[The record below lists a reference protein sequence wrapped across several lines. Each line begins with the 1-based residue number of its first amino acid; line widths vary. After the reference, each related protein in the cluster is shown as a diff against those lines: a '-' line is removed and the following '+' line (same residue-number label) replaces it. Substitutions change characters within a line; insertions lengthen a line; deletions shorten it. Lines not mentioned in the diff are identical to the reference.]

1 MTSSSVYVI
10 STLVLFLIV
19 VVGGIALQIFLSRRE
34 SRAPGLILPALTLVG
49 ALAATLVVVLRL
61 IGAEASLVEWF
72 VGVAVTFLVGNIP
85 TIVLLGIYFGCRE
98 KFRRKKMMD
107 RMNIQDLE

>member
-34 SRAPGLILPALTLVG
+34 SRAPGLILSALTLVG
-49 ALAATLVVVLRL
+49 RWRPPWWWCCA
-61 IGAEASLVEWF
+61 
-72 VGVAVTFLVGNIP
+72 
-85 TIVLLGIYFGCRE
+85 
-98 KFRRKKMMD
+98 
-107 RMNIQDLE
+107 